1 MGDSTDHHATEGHL
15 PQLPR
20 WHGVDDAAEAPP
32 PPGPDTPAEPSPAAV
47 GPAVPEDNRHHG
59 SDDEAPGAVLRQAGS
74 ALVGRDLIG
83 PRPGILPFG
92 PKARARKQRH
102 QQIEDEAQRRR
113 TALRAELDHALT
125 TTPLPTRWR
134 PVDRARNATV
144 IAALGVVVFGV
155 VAALWWT
162 GTQHAPEPTTTPPAA
177 VPGSSTASTTGS
189 PRTLHTPTGSSPTPS
204 SSLPAVAPIP
214 AGGVTAITPTART
227 PLAADSVDLDPVPA
241 QAPDAGELATP
252 ENAAVAWLRRWCAFT
267 WTDAP
272 GTAERR
278 AQPAMTGAAWT
289 LFDPGRSERA
299 LASWQRTVAAQET
312 GRCSAPRAIVSP
324 EAPRSPRSAIVLVT
338 ADRVVTGSNGAVYV
352 EQVRETRI
360 VLREDDSLWRVDTA
374 TEGG

>member
-1 MGDSTDHHATEGHL
+1 M
-15 PQLPR
+15 
-20 WHGVDDAAEAPP
+20 
-32 PPGPDTPAEPSPAAV
+32 
-47 GPAVPEDNRHHG
+47 
-59 SDDEAPGAVLRQAGS
+59 LRQAGD
-74 ALVGRDLIG
+74 ALLGRDLIG
-83 PRPGILPFG
+83 PRPGIVPFG

-102 QQIEDEAQRRR
+102 QQIEAEAHRRR
-113 TALRAELDHALT
+113 AALREEFDHAVA
-125 TTPLPTRWR
+125 TTPLPRRWR

-144 IAALGVVVFGV
+144 IASLGVVVFAV
-155 VAALWWT
+155 VATMWWT
-162 GTQHAPEPTTTPPAA
+162 ETQHAPEPTTPPAA

-189 PRTLHTPTGSSPTPS
+189 PLTLHTPAGSSPAP

-227 PLAADSVDLDPVPA
+227 PLAADTVVLDPVPPD
-241 QAPDAGELATP
+241 APGAGELSTP
-252 ENAAVAWLRRWCAFT
+252 ENAAVAWLRRWCAIA

-278 AQPAMTGAAWT
+278 AQPAMTAVAWT
-289 LFDPGRSERA
+289 LFDPTRSERA
-299 LASWQRTVAAQET
+299 LANWQRTVAAQES

-338 ADRVVTGSNGAVYV
+338 ADRVVTGTSGVSYV

-360 VLREDDSLWRVDTA
+360 VLREDDTLWRVDTA